1 MSGPAPNSNLPPPEA
16 TNAVLVP
23 SAELPKGVQKVEE
36 IDFNDFKGK
45 QITVDD
51 VMQRM
56 SHVGFQATSMGEAVR
71 IINDMVSRPRN
82 INGHQLTVVKASMA
96 RSRDW

>member
-1 MSGPAPNSNLPPPEA
+1 MSDSTHSNLPPSEA

-23 SAELPKGVQKVEE
+23 SAELPQGVQKVEE

-51 VMQRM
+51 VIQRM

-71 IINDMVSRPRN
+71 IINDMVSATRTNPVSQDKHVR
-82 INGHQLTVVKASMA
+82 K
-96 RSRDW
+96 